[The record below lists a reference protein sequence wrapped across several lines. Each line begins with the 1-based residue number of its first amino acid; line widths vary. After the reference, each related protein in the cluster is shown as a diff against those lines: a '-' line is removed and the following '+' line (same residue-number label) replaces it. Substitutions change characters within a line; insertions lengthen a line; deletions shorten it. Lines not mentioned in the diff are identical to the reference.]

1 MNQVVQNEQT
11 VEERAYR
18 KNRRRALILWGV
30 LAVITITVT
39 MLVPKVETEYLIAQG
54 HLILSEGIGTNG
66 LQPVC

>member
-39 MLVPKVETEYLIAQG
+39 MLVSKVETEYLIAQG